1 MKMRKTMKIAGIDE
15 AGKGPVIG
23 PMCVA
28 GVIMDES
35 NINALK
41 NLGVAD
47 SKKLSPKKRENL
59 ARQIRKYAEGIF
71 IQEIE
76 ACQIDELRNIMSM
89 NDIMIRGFS
98 SVLENLKPD
107 LAYVDAADVNAERF
121 GKKLLAAYE
130 NKHEGEKKPEIVSEH
145 RADEIYPIV
154 SAASIIAK
162 VRRDE
167 LIGNIKESINEDFG
181 SGYPSDP
188 KTKKFLQEW
197 MDKNGNLPD
206 FVRHS
211 WKTAA
216 KLKASR

>member
-1 MKMRKTMKIAGIDE
+1 MKIAGIDE

-121 GKKLLAAYE
+121 GKKLLAAFE
-130 NKHEGEKKPEIVSEH
+130 KKHEREKKPEIISEH
-145 RADEIYPIV
+145 GADDIYPIV

-167 LIGNIKESINEDFG
+167 LIGNIKTSINEDFG

-216 KLKASR
+216 KLKGSR